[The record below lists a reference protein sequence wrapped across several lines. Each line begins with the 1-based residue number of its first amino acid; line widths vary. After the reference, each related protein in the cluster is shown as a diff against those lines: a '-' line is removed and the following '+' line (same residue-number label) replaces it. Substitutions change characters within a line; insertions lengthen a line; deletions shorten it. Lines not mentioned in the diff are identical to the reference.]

1 MRAARKRTFEHVEGN
16 YATHVRAR
24 AGAAT
29 RATEKTLDAFVEA
42 FGELEKVSDLKREDG
57 AHVSLSRTFAC
68 VKGDWERLFG
78 NLRRELRDMEAFEGV
93 FDAMRV
99 FTNDDGSRAFVAA
112 GFREGSTSAS
122 KVALVRAIERVDK
135 AIVPLGFPKY
145 YDDPDPHVSLLWVAG
160 ASEERVEA
168 MRRFAESTTVEW
180 RVDVNRVLCDV
191 SGQTPKTV
199 WGRVP
204 GLPAPDL

>member
-1 MRAARKRTFEHVEGN
+1 M
-16 YATHVRAR
+16 
-24 AGAAT
+24 
-29 RATEKTLDAFVEA
+29 EA

-78 NLRRELRDMEAFEGV
+78 NLRRELRDMEAFEVV

-99 FTNDDGSRAFVAA
+99 FTNDDGSRAFVAV